1 MARKPGRLVTVTE
14 NWQPAEMRKHL
25 DTQVAFNA
33 DRVHFRFR

>member
-1 MARKPGRLVTVTE
+1 MVRKPGRPVTVTE

-25 DTQVAFNA
+25 DMQVAFNA